1 MNQPSPRAD
10 DTRLWHP
17 FAEMGKVRSS
27 EQVITKAQGIWI
39 WDSEGTRLLDASA
52 ALWYSNV
59 GHCCPRIIEAVNE
72 QMAQLDAFSIFGS
85 FANQPAL
92 ELADRLSTLAPI
104 DDPRVFLG
112 SGGGDAIDTA
122 AKLARRYWKEVGAPQ
137 RTVLISRTNG
147 YHGTHGMGTSIA
159 GIEENLFGFGD
170 LVPDVSVVPWD
181 SVDAL
186 RNEIA
191 RLGRDRVAAFFL
203 EPVIGAGG
211 VLPPPDG
218 YVEGVARVCREAGV
232 LLIVDAVVAGFGRL
246 GTWFGI
252 ERWDVEPDMICFAK
266 GVTSGHLPLG
276 GVVVSGQ
283 VADPFWQPN
292 SPMLMHGATYAGHP
306 VCCAAALANLDV
318 LEEGDLFR
326 RGQELEGAFQAALLP
341 LAAHPAVKE
350 VRAGLGLVGGVELD
364 PELLARRPQATTEV
378 ANAARAAGVLVRPLS
393 PVLAVSPP
401 LIIETD
407 HLEEIAAAISVGLD
421 AVA

>member
-1 MNQPSPRAD
+1 MKQPSPRAT

-17 FAEMGKVRSS
+17 FAEMGKVRGG
-27 EQVITKAQGIWI
+27 EQVITKAEGIWI

-59 GHCCPRIIEAVNE
+59 GHCCPRIIEAVNK

-92 ELADRLSTLAPI
+92 ELADRLSALAPI
-104 DDPRVFLG
+104 EDPRVFLG

-186 RNEIA
+186 RSEIA

-246 GTWFGI
+246 GTWFGA

-283 VADPFWQPN
+283 VAEPFWQPD

-318 LEEGDLFR
+318 LEEGDLVR
-326 RGQELEGAFQAALLP
+326 RGQELEGALAAALLP

-378 ANAARAAGVLVRPLS
+378 ADAARAAGVLVRPLS

-401 LIIETD
+401 LIVETD

-421 AVA
+421 AVV

>member
-1 MNQPSPRAD
+1 M
-10 DTRLWHP
+10 
-17 FAEMGKVRSS
+17 
-27 EQVITKAQGIWI
+27 
-39 WDSEGTRLLDASA
+39 DSEGTRLLDASA
-52 ALWYSNV
+52 ALWYSIV
-59 GHCCPRIIEAVNE
+59 GHCCPRIIEAVSK
-72 QMAQLDAFSIFGS
+72 QMAELDAFSIFGS
-85 FANQPAL
+85 FANRPAL
-92 ELADRLSTLAPI
+92 ELADRLSSLAPI
-104 DDPRVFLG
+104 EDPRIFLG

-122 AKLARRYWKEVGAPQ
+122 AKLARRYWKEVGEPQ

-170 LVPDVSVVPWD
+170 LVPDVSVVGWD

-186 RNEIA
+186 RSEIA

-211 VLPPPDG
+211 VLPPPAG

-283 VADPFWQPN
+283 VAEPFWQPN

-318 LEEGDLFR
+318 LEEGDLVR
-326 RGQELEGAFQAALLP
+326 RGQELEGALGAALLP
-341 LAAHPAVKE
+341 LVAHPAVKE
-350 VRAGLGLVGGVELD
+350 VRAGLGLVGGVELE
-364 PELLARRPQATTEV
+364 PELLARRPASDDRSRRCRASSRSAGATTEP
-378 ANAARAAGVLVRPLS
+378 RACGLTP
-393 PVLAVSPP
+393 
-401 LIIETD
+401 TD
-407 HLEEIAAAISVGLD
+407 R
-421 AVA
+421 